1 MFGCGLGTS
10 DARSD
15 KLIFTAESAQINL
28 LVEEGLFGF
37 IALVQMYLTLGG
49 KKISKMY
56 THEYIDLNTMQRGI
70 KLNGKFIGNIKE
82 DNEEKKK
89 EH

>member
-1 MFGCGLGTS
+1 
-10 DARSD
+10 
-15 KLIFTAESAQINL
+15 
-28 LVEEGLFGF
+28 
-37 IALVQMYLTLGG
+37 
-49 KKISKMY
+49 MY